1 MESWVNDTVAG
12 SNCGHAGSVKSH
24 TDILDDI
31 SGGEGKI
38 SHLLGVDLLGLG
50 YDRDVSVID
59 RGVEKG
65 KETECQS
72 CAHFRI
78 LVLCIDEVDLIMG

>member
-38 SHLLGVDLLGLG
+38 SHFLGVDLLGLG
-50 YDRDVSVID
+50 YDGDVSVVD
-59 RGVEKG
+59 RGVEERE
-65 KETECQS
+65 ETVCQS
-72 CAHFRI
+72 CAHLGVLI
-78 LVLCIDEVDLIMG
+78 LRVNKVDLIVC